1 MRAYDII
8 LKKRN
13 GAKLSREEIEFMVDG
28 YVKGEIPDYQ
38 MAAFLM
44 TIYFRHMDS
53 EERAI
58 LTETMANSGD
68 KVDLSSIPGIKI
80 DKHSTGG
87 VGDKTTLVVGPI
99 VASLGVPVAKMSGR
113 ALGHTG
119 GTIDKLESIPG
130 FRTTL
135 SEEEFFNNV
144 RKIGIAIVGQTAN
157 LVPADKKIYALRDA
171 TATVDEVSLIAAS
184 IMSKKLAGGAD
195 GYVLDV
201 KVGSGAFM
209 KTVEDATELA
219 EAMVGIARSHGKKA
233 VAVLTNMDVPL
244 GKMVGN
250 SLEVLEAIETLKG
263 KGPEDF
269 TELCLNLS
277 AWMCHLAEKGTFEE
291 CLKQAKESLDRGAA
305 LEKFRQ
311 LVVYQGGNP
320 AVVERPYDILPMT
333 DKTIE
338 FKTETEGY
346 ITSIDT
352 EKIGIASNHLGAG
365 RKTKEDTIDYSVGIE
380 IVKKVGEY
388 VKPGETLAKM
398 YISQKSETEDA
409 KNLLRESYIIKKVK
423 PEEKPIILKIVK
435 STTHRL

>member
-1 MRAYDII
+1 MRAYDVI

-13 GAKLSREEIEFMVDG
+13 GGKLSKEEIEFMVNG
-28 YVKGEIPDYQ
+28 YVKGDIPDYQ

-44 TIYFRHMDS
+44 AIYFKHMDG

-135 SEEEFFNNV
+135 SEEEFFKNV
-144 RKIGIAIVGQTAN
+144 REIGIAVVGQTAN

-209 KTVEDATELA
+209 KTIEDATELA
-219 EAMVGIARSHGKKA
+219 EAMVGIARAHGKRA

-263 KGPEDF
+263 NGPEDF

-291 CLKQAKESLDRGAA
+291 CLKLAKESLDNGAV
-305 LEKFRQ
+305 LNKFRQ
-311 LVVYQGGNP
+311 FVEYQGGNP
-320 AVVERPYDILPMT
+320 DVVERPYDVLPMT
-333 DKTIE
+333 NDVIE
-338 FKTETEGY
+338 FKTEMEGY

-380 IVKKVGEY
+380 IVSKVGDY
-388 VKPGETLAKM
+388 VRPGDTIAKM
-398 YISQKSETEDA
+398 YVSQKSEIEEA
-409 KNLLRESYIIKKVK
+409 KELLKKSYVISQEK
-423 PEEKPIILKIVK
+423 PLERPIILKVVK
-435 STTHRL
+435 

>member
-1 MRAYDII
+1 MMRAYDII

-13 GAKLSREEIEFMVDG
+13 GGKLSKEEIEFMVSG
-28 YVKGEIPDYQ
+28 YVKGDVPDYQ

-44 TIYFRHMDS
+44 AIYFRHMDP

-58 LTETMANSGD
+58 LTEVMANSGD
-68 KVDLSSIPGIKI
+68 RIDLSSIPGIKI

-130 FRTTL
+130 FRTAL
-135 SEEEFFNNV
+135 SEEEFFENV

-171 TATVDEVSLIAAS
+171 TATVDEVSLIASS

-209 KTVEDATELA
+209 KTLEQATELA
-219 EAMVGIARSHGKKA
+219 EAMVGIAKAHGKKA

-263 KGPEDF
+263 NGPDDF
-269 TELCLNLS
+269 TELCLNLA
-277 AWMCHLAEKGTFEE
+277 AWMCHLAEKGKFEE
-291 CLKQAKESLDRGAA
+291 CLKMAQEALESGRA

-311 LVVYQGGNP
+311 LVEHQGGNP
-320 AVVERPYDILPMT
+320 EVVDRPTEVLPMT
-333 DKTIE
+333 DRTVE
-338 FKTETEGY
+338 FTAPQNGY
-346 ITSIDT
+346 ITAIDT
-352 EKIGIASNHLGAG
+352 EKIGIASNYLGAG
-365 RKTKEDTIDYSVGIE
+365 RKTKEDTIDYRVGIE
-380 IVKKVGEY
+380 ILKKLGDYVEKGE
-388 VKPGETLAKM
+388 PIAKL
-398 YISQKSETEDA
+398 YISEKSDVESA
-409 KNLLRESYIIKKVK
+409 LKLLLESYEFSSEK
-423 PEEKPIILKIVK
+423 PEHKPIILGIVQ
-435 STTHRL
+435 

>member
-13 GAKLSREEIEFMVDG
+13 GGKLSKEEIEFMVNG
-28 YVKGEIPDYQ
+28 YVKGEVPDYQ

-44 TIYFRHMDS
+44 AIYFRHMDP

-58 LTETMANSGD
+58 LTEVMANSGD
-68 KVDLSSIPGIKI
+68 RIDLSSIPGIKI

-130 FRTTL
+130 FRTSL
-135 SEEEFFNNV
+135 SEEEFFENV

-171 TATVDEVSLIAAS
+171 TATVDEVSLIASS

-209 KTVEDATELA
+209 KTIEQATELA
-219 EAMVGIARSHGKKA
+219 EAMVGIAKAHGKKA

-263 KGPEDF
+263 RGPEDF
-269 TELCLNLS
+269 TELCLNLA

-291 CLKQAKESLDRGAA
+291 CLAMAKESLESGKA

-311 LVVYQGGNP
+311 LVEYQGGNP
-320 AVVERPYDILPMT
+320 EVVDRPTEILPLT
-333 DKTIE
+333 DKTVDFIAPQN
-338 FKTETEGY
+338 GY
-346 ITSIDT
+346 ITAIDT
-352 EKIGIASNHLGAG
+352 EKIGIASNYLGAG
-365 RKTKEDTIDYSVGIE
+365 RKTKEDTIDYRVGIE
-380 IVKKVGEY
+380 ILKKLGDCVKKGE
-388 VKPGETLAKM
+388 PIAKL
-398 YISQKSETEDA
+398 YISDKSDVESA
-409 KNLLRESYIIKKVK
+409 LKLLSESYKFSDQK
-423 PEEKPIILKIVK
+423 PEHKPIILGIVK
-435 STTHRL
+435 

>member
-1 MRAYDII
+1 VRAYDVI

-13 GAKLSREEIEFMVDG
+13 GGKLSKEEIEFMVNG
-28 YVKGEIPDYQ
+28 YVKGDIPDYQ

-44 TIYFRHMDS
+44 AIYFKHMDG

-135 SEEEFFNNV
+135 SEEEFFKNV
-144 RKIGIAIVGQTAN
+144 REIGIAVVGQTAN

-209 KTVEDATELA
+209 KTIEDATELA
-219 EAMVGIARSHGKKA
+219 EAMVGIARAHGKRA

-263 KGPEDF
+263 NGPEDF

-291 CLKQAKESLDRGAA
+291 SLKLAKESLNNGAA
-305 LEKFRQ
+305 LNKFRQ
-311 LVVYQGGNP
+311 FVEYQGGNP
-320 AVVERPYDILPMT
+320 DVVERPYDVLPMT
-333 DKTIE
+333 NDVIE
-338 FKTETEGY
+338 FKAEMEGY

-380 IVKKVGEY
+380 IVSKVGDY
-388 VKPGETLAKM
+388 VRPGDTIAKM
-398 YISQKSETEDA
+398 YVSQKSEIEEA
-409 KNLLRESYIIKKVK
+409 KELLKKSYVISQEK
-423 PEEKPIILKIVK
+423 PLERPIILKVVK
-435 STTHRL
+435 

>member
-1 MRAYDII
+1 MRAYDVI

-13 GAKLSREEIEFMVDG
+13 GGKLSKEEIEFMVNG
-28 YVKGEIPDYQ
+28 YVKGDIPDYQ

-44 TIYFRHMDS
+44 AIYFKHMDG

-135 SEEEFFNNV
+135 SEEEFFKNV
-144 RKIGIAIVGQTAN
+144 REIGIAVVGQTVN

-209 KTVEDATELA
+209 KTIEDATELA
-219 EAMVGIARSHGKKA
+219 EAMVGIARAHGKRA
-233 VAVLTNMDVPL
+233 VGVLTNMDVPL

-263 KGPEDF
+263 NGPEDF

-291 CLKQAKESLDRGAA
+291 CLKLAKESLDNGAA
-305 LEKFRQ
+305 LNKFRQ
-311 LVVYQGGNP
+311 FVEYQGGNP
-320 AVVERPYDILPMT
+320 DVVERPYDVLPMT
-333 DKTIE
+333 NDVIE
-338 FKTETEGY
+338 FKAEMEGY

-380 IVKKVGEY
+380 IVSKVGDY
-388 VKPGETLAKM
+388 VKPGDTLAKM
-398 YISQKSETEDA
+398 YVSQKSEIEEA
-409 KNLLRESYIIKKVK
+409 KELLKESYTISQEK
-423 PEEKPIILKIVK
+423 PEEKPIILKVVK
-435 STTHRL
+435 

>member
-1 MRAYDII
+1 VRAYDVI

-13 GAKLSREEIEFMVDG
+13 GGKLSKEEIEFMVNG
-28 YVKGEIPDYQ
+28 YVKGDVPDYQ
-38 MAAFLM
+38 IAAFLM
-44 TIYFRHMDS
+44 AIYFKHMDG

-135 SEEEFFNNV
+135 SEEEFFKNV
-144 RKIGIAIVGQTAN
+144 REIGIAVVGQTAN

-209 KTVEDATELA
+209 KTIEDATELA
-219 EAMVGIARSHGKKA
+219 EAMVGIARAHGKRA

-263 KGPEDF
+263 NGPEDF

-291 CLKQAKESLDRGAA
+291 SLKLAKESLNNGAA
-305 LEKFRQ
+305 LNKFRQ
-311 LVVYQGGNP
+311 FVEYQGGNP
-320 AVVERPYDILPMT
+320 DVVERPYDVLPMT
-333 DKTIE
+333 NDVIE
-338 FKTETEGY
+338 FKTEMEGY

-380 IVKKVGEY
+380 IVSKVGDY
-388 VKPGETLAKM
+388 VRPGDTIAKM
-398 YISQKSETEDA
+398 YVSQKSEIEEA
-409 KNLLRESYIIKKVK
+409 KELLKESYVISQEK
-423 PEEKPIILKIVK
+423 PLERPIILKVVK
-435 STTHRL
+435 

>member
-1 MRAYDII
+1 

-13 GAKLSREEIEFMVDG
+13 GGKLSKEEIEFMVNG
-28 YVKGEIPDYQ
+28 YVKGDIPDYQ

-44 TIYFRHMDS
+44 AIYFKHMDG

-135 SEEEFFNNV
+135 SEEEFFKNV
-144 RKIGIAIVGQTAN
+144 REIGIAVVGQTVN

-209 KTVEDATELA
+209 KTIEDATELA
-219 EAMVGIARSHGKKA
+219 EAMVGIARAHGKRA

-263 KGPEDF
+263 NGPED
-269 TELCLNLS
+269 LLS
-277 AWMCHLAEKGTFEE
+277 
-291 CLKQAKESLDRGAA
+291 
-305 LEKFRQ
+305 
-311 LVVYQGGNP
+311 
-320 AVVERPYDILPMT
+320 
-333 DKTIE
+333 
-338 FKTETEGY
+338 
-346 ITSIDT
+346 
-352 EKIGIASNHLGAG
+352 
-365 RKTKEDTIDYSVGIE
+365 
-380 IVKKVGEY
+380 Y
-388 VKPGETLAKM
+388 V
-398 YISQKSETEDA
+398 
-409 KNLLRESYIIKKVK
+409 
-423 PEEKPIILKIVK
+423 
-435 STTHRL
+435 

>member
-1 MRAYDII
+1 MRAYDVI

-13 GAKLSREEIEFMVDG
+13 GGKLSKEEIEFMVNG
-28 YVKGEIPDYQ
+28 YVKGDVPDYQ

-44 TIYFRHMDS
+44 AIYFKHMDG

-135 SEEEFFNNV
+135 SEEEFFKNV
-144 RKIGIAIVGQTAN
+144 REIGIAVVGQTAN

-209 KTVEDATELA
+209 KTIEDATELA
-219 EAMVGIARSHGKKA
+219 EAMVGIARAHGKRA

-263 KGPEDF
+263 KGPKDF

-291 CLKQAKESLDRGAA
+291 CLKLAKESLDNGAA
-305 LEKFRQ
+305 LNKFRQ
-311 LVVYQGGNP
+311 FVEYQGGNP
-320 AVVERPYDILPMT
+320 DVVERPYDVLPMT
-333 DKTIE
+333 NDVIE
-338 FKTETEGY
+338 FKTEMEGY

-380 IVKKVGEY
+380 IVSKVGDY
-388 VKPGETLAKM
+388 VRPGDTIAKM
-398 YISQKSETEDA
+398 YVSQKSEIEEA
-409 KNLLRESYIIKKVK
+409 KELLKKSYVISQEK
-423 PEEKPIILKIVK
+423 PLERPIILKVVK
-435 STTHRL
+435 

>member
-1 MRAYDII
+1 MRAYDVI

-13 GAKLSREEIEFMVDG
+13 GCKLSKEEIEFMVNG
-28 YVKGEIPDYQ
+28 YVKGDIPDYQ

-44 TIYFRHMDS
+44 AIYFKHMDG

-135 SEEEFFNNV
+135 SEEEFFKNV
-144 RKIGIAIVGQTAN
+144 REIGIAVVGQTVN

-209 KTVEDATELA
+209 KTIEDATELA
-219 EAMVGIARSHGKKA
+219 EAMVGIARAHGKRA

-263 KGPEDF
+263 NGPEDF

-291 CLKQAKESLDRGAA
+291 CLKLAKESLDNGAA
-305 LEKFRQ
+305 LNKFRQ
-311 LVVYQGGNP
+311 FVEYQGGNP
-320 AVVERPYDILPMT
+320 DVVERPYDVLPMT
-333 DKTIE
+333 NDVIE
-338 FKTETEGY
+338 FKTEMEGY

-380 IVKKVGEY
+380 IVSKVGDY
-388 VKPGETLAKM
+388 VRPGDTIEKM
-398 YISQKSETEDA
+398 YVSQKSEIEEA
-409 KNLLRESYIIKKVK
+409 KELLKKSYVISQEK
-423 PEEKPIILKIVK
+423 PLERPIILKVVK
-435 STTHRL
+435 

>member
-13 GAKLSREEIEFMVDG
+13 GGKLSKEEIEFMVNG

-44 TIYFRHMDS
+44 AIYFRHMDP

-58 LTETMANSGD
+58 LTEVMANSGD
-68 KVDLSSIPGIKI
+68 RIDLSSIPGIKI

-130 FRTTL
+130 FRTSL
-135 SEEEFFNNV
+135 SEEEFFENV

-171 TATVDEVSLIAAS
+171 TATVDEVSLIASS

-209 KTVEDATELA
+209 KTLEQATELA
-219 EAMVGIARSHGKKA
+219 EAMVGIAKAHGKKA

-244 GKMVGN
+244 GRMVGN

-263 KGPEDF
+263 RGPEDF
-269 TELCLNLS
+269 TELCLNLA
-277 AWMCHLAEKGTFEE
+277 AWMCHLAEKGSFEE
-291 CLKQAKESLDRGAA
+291 CLAMAKEA
-305 LEKFRQ
+305 LE
-311 LVVYQGGNP
+311 
-320 AVVERPYDILPMT
+320 
-333 DKTIE
+333 
-338 FKTETEGY
+338 
-346 ITSIDT
+346 
-352 EKIGIASNHLGAG
+352 
-365 RKTKEDTIDYSVGIE
+365 
-380 IVKKVGEY
+380 
-388 VKPGETLAKM
+388 
-398 YISQKSETEDA
+398 
-409 KNLLRESYIIKKVK
+409 
-423 PEEKPIILKIVK
+423 
-435 STTHRL
+435 

>member
-1 MRAYDII
+1 MRAYDVI

-13 GAKLSREEIEFMVDG
+13 GGKLSKEEIEFMVNG
-28 YVKGEIPDYQ
+28 YVKGDVPDYQ

-44 TIYFRHMDS
+44 AIYFKHMDG

-135 SEEEFFNNV
+135 SEEEFFKNV
-144 RKIGIAIVGQTAN
+144 REIGIAVVGQTAN

-209 KTVEDATELA
+209 KTIEDATELA
-219 EAMVGIARSHGKKA
+219 EAMVGIARAHGKRA

-263 KGPEDF
+263 NGPEDF

-291 CLKQAKESLDRGAA
+291 CLKLAKESLNNGSA
-305 LEKFRQ
+305 LNKFRQ
-311 LVVYQGGNP
+311 FVEYQGGNP
-320 AVVERPYDILPMT
+320 DVVERPYDVLPMT
-333 DKTIE
+333 NDVIE
-338 FKTETEGY
+338 FKTEMEGY

-380 IVKKVGEY
+380 IVSKVGDY
-388 VKPGETLAKM
+388 VRPGDTIAKM
-398 YISQKSETEDA
+398 YVSQKSEIEEA
-409 KNLLRESYIIKKVK
+409 KELLKKSYVISQEK
-423 PEEKPIILKIVK
+423 PLERPIILKVVK
-435 STTHRL
+435 

>member
-1 MRAYDII
+1 MRAYDVI

-13 GAKLSREEIEFMVDG
+13 GGKLSKEEIEFMVNG
-28 YVKGEIPDYQ
+28 YVKGDIPDYQ

-44 TIYFRHMDS
+44 AIYFRHMDG

-135 SEEEFFNNV
+135 SEEEFFKNV
-144 RKIGIAIVGQTAN
+144 REIGIAVVGQTAN

-209 KTVEDATELA
+209 KTIEDATELA
-219 EAMVGIARSHGKKA
+219 EAMVGIARAHGKRA

-277 AWMCHLAEKGTFEE
+277 AWMCHLAGKGTFEE
-291 CLKQAKESLDRGAA
+291 CLKLAKESLNNGSA
-305 LEKFRQ
+305 LNKFRQ
-311 LVVYQGGNP
+311 FVEYQGGNP
-320 AVVERPYDILPMT
+320 DVVERPYDVLPMT
-333 DKTIE
+333 NNVIE
-338 FKTETEGY
+338 FKTEMQGY
-346 ITSIDT
+346 ITSVDT

-380 IVKKVGEY
+380 IVSKVGDY
-388 VKPGETLAKM
+388 VKPGDTIAKM
-398 YISQKSETEDA
+398 YVSQKSEIEEA
-409 KNLLRESYIIKKVK
+409 KELLKESYVISQEK
-423 PEEKPIILKIVK
+423 PLERPIILKVVK
-435 STTHRL
+435 

>member
-1 MRAYDII
+1 MRAYDVI

-13 GAKLSREEIEFMVDG
+13 GGKLSKEEIEFIVNG
-28 YVKGEIPDYQ
+28 YVKGDIPDYQ

-44 TIYFRHMDS
+44 AVYFKHMDA

-68 KVDLSSIPGIKI
+68 KVDLSSIPGVKI

-135 SEEEFFNNV
+135 TEEEFFKNV
-144 RKIGIAIVGQTAN
+144 REIGIAVVGQTAN

-277 AWMCHLAEKGTFEE
+277 AWMCHLAGKGTFEE
-291 CLKQAKESLDRGAA
+291 CLKLVKDSLYSGAA
-305 LEKFRQ
+305 LNKFKQ
-311 LVVYQGGNP
+311 FVEYQGGNP
-320 AVVERPYDILPMT
+320 EVVERPCDILPMT
-333 DKTIE
+333 SNVIE
-338 FKTETEGY
+338 FKTEMEGY

-365 RKTKEDTIDYSVGIE
+365 RKNKEDTIDYSVGIE
-380 IVKKVGEY
+380 IVSKVGDY
-388 VKPGETLAKM
+388 VKHGDTVAKM
-398 YISQKSETEDA
+398 YVSQKSEIEEA
-409 KNLLRESYIIKKVK
+409 KELLKESYTISQEK
-423 PEEKPIILKIVK
+423 PEEKPIILKVVK
-435 STTHRL
+435 

>member
-1 MRAYDII
+1 MRAYDVI

-13 GAKLSREEIEFMVDG
+13 GGKLSKEEIEFMVNG
-28 YVKGEIPDYQ
+28 YVKGDIPDYQ

-44 TIYFRHMDS
+44 AIYFKHMDG

-135 SEEEFFNNV
+135 SEEEFFKNV
-144 RKIGIAIVGQTAN
+144 REIGIAVVGQTAN

-209 KTVEDATELA
+209 KTIEDATELA
-219 EAMVGIARSHGKKA
+219 EAMVGIARAHGKRA

-250 SLEVLEAIETLKG
+250 SLEVFEAIETLKG
-263 KGPEDF
+263 NGPEDF

-277 AWMCHLAEKGTFEE
+277 AWMCHLAGKGTFEE
-291 CLKQAKESLDRGAA
+291 CLKLAKESLDNGAA
-305 LEKFRQ
+305 LNKFRQ
-311 LVVYQGGNP
+311 FVEYQGGNP
-320 AVVERPYDILPMT
+320 DVVERPYDVLPMT
-333 DKTIE
+333 NNVTE
-338 FKTETEGY
+338 FKTEMEGY
-346 ITSIDT
+346 ITSVDT

-380 IVKKVGEY
+380 IVSKVGDY
-388 VKPGETLAKM
+388 VRPGDTIAKM
-398 YISQKSETEDA
+398 YVSQKSEIEEA
-409 KNLLRESYIIKKVK
+409 KELLKESYVNSQ
-423 PEEKPIILKIVK
+423 EKPLERQIILKVVK
-435 STTHRL
+435 

>member
-13 GAKLSREEIEFMVDG
+13 GGKLSKEEIEFMVNG
-28 YVKGEIPDYQ
+28 YVKGEVPDYQ

-44 TIYFRHMDS
+44 AIYFRHMDP

-58 LTETMANSGD
+58 LTEVMANSGD
-68 KVDLSSIPGIKI
+68 RIDLSSIPGIKI

-130 FRTTL
+130 FRTVL
-135 SEEEFFNNV
+135 SQEEFFENV

-171 TATVDEVSLIAAS
+171 TATVDEVSLIASS

-209 KTVEDATELA
+209 KTLEQATELA
-219 EAMVGIARSHGKKA
+219 EAMVGIAKAHGKKA

-263 KGPEDF
+263 RGPEDF
-269 TELCLNLS
+269 TQLCLNLA

-291 CLKQAKESLDRGAA
+291 CLTMAKEALESGKA

-311 LVVYQGGNP
+311 LVEYQGGNP
-320 AVVERPYDILPMT
+320 EVVDRPTEILPMT
-333 DKTIE
+333 DKTVDFIAPQD
-338 FKTETEGY
+338 GY
-346 ITSIDT
+346 ITAIDT
-352 EKIGIASNHLGAG
+352 EKIGIASNYLGAG
-365 RKTKEDTIDYSVGIE
+365 RKTKEDTIDYRVGIE
-380 IVKKVGEY
+380 ILKKLGDYVKKGE
-388 VKPGETLAKM
+388 PIAKL
-398 YISQKSETEDA
+398 YISEKSDVESA
-409 KNLLRESYIIKKVK
+409 LKLLSESYIFSDQK
-423 PEEKPIILKIVK
+423 PEHKPIILGIVK
-435 STTHRL
+435 

>member
-1 MRAYDII
+1 MRAYDVII
-8 LKKRN
+8 KKRN
-13 GAKLSREEIEFMVDG
+13 GNKLTREEIEFMVNG

-38 MAAFLM
+38 MSAFLM
-44 TIYFRHMDS
+44 AIYFRHMDS

-58 LTETMANSGD
+58 LTEVMANSGD
-68 KVDLSSIPGIKI
+68 KIDLSSIPGVKI

-130 FRTTL
+130 FRTSLTQ
-135 SEEEFFNNV
+135 EEFFKNV
-144 RKIGIAIVGQTAN
+144 REIGIAIVGQTAN

-209 KTVEDATELA
+209 KTLEEATELA
-219 EAMVGIARSHGKKA
+219 EAMVGIAKAHGKKA

-250 SLEVLEAIETLKG
+250 SLEVLEAIETLKMN
-263 KGPEDF
+263 GPEDF
-269 TELCLNLS
+269 RQLCLNLS
-277 AWMCHLAEKGTFEE
+277 AWMCHLAGKGSFEE
-291 CLKQAKESLDRGAA
+291 CLKLSEDSLKNGRA
-305 LEKFRQ
+305 LEKFRE
-311 LVVYQGGNP
+311 LVKFQGGNP
-320 AVVERPYDILPMT
+320 EVVDRPHEILPLTNQVVE
-333 DKTIE
+333 
-338 FKTETEGY
+338 FKSWQDGY
-346 ITSIDT
+346 ISKIDT
-352 EKIGIASNHLGAG
+352 EKIGIASNYLGAG
-365 RKTKEDTIDYSVGIE
+365 RKTKEDSIDYRVGIE
-380 IVKKVGEY
+380 ITKKLGEY
-388 VKPGETLAKM
+388 VKSGDTLAKL
-398 YISQKSETEDA
+398 YVSEKSEIQKA
-409 KNLLRESYIIKKVK
+409 INLLKESYVISAEKVY
-423 PEEKPIILKIVK
+423 PKPIILSVVQ
-435 STTHRL
+435 

>member
-1 MRAYDII
+1 MRAYDVI

-13 GAKLSREEIEFMVDG
+13 GGKLTKEEIEFMVNG

-44 TIYFRHMDS
+44 AIYFRHMDS
-53 EERAI
+53 EERAT
-58 LTETMANSGD
+58 LTKVMADSGD
-68 KVDLSSIPGIKI
+68 KIDLSPIPGIKI

-130 FRTTL
+130 FRTSL
-135 SEEEFFNNV
+135 SEEEFFENV

-195 GYVLDV
+195 GFVLDV

-209 KTVEDATELA
+209 KTLEQAKELA
-219 EAMVGIARSHGKKA
+219 EAMVDIAKSHGKKA

-250 SLEVLEAIETLKG
+250 SLEVLEAIETLKCN
-263 KGPEDF
+263 GPDDF
-269 TELCLNLS
+269 TELCLNIS

-291 CLKQAKESLDRGAA
+291 CLKMSKEALESGAA
-305 LEKFRQ
+305 LNKFRE
-311 LVVYQGGNP
+311 LVKYQGGNP
-320 AVVERPYDILPMT
+320 EVVDRPREILPMT
-333 DKTIE
+333 DNIVE
-338 FKTETEGY
+338 FKAKVEGY
-346 ITSIDT
+346 ITAIDT
-352 EKIGIASNHLGAG
+352 EKIGIASNYLGAG
-365 RKTKEDTIDYSVGIE
+365 RKTKEDTIDYRVGIE
-380 IVKKVGEY
+380 ITKKIGDYVHPGDTIAKIYVSEKSEINDAVKLLEESYK
-388 VKPGETLAKM
+388 
-398 YISQKSETEDA
+398 ISQE
-409 KNLLRESYIIKKVK
+409 K
-423 PEEKPIILKIVK
+423 PQVKPIILSIVK
-435 STTHRL
+435 

>member
-1 MRAYDII
+1 MRVYDVI

-13 GAKLSREEIEFMVDG
+13 GGKLSKEEIEFMVNG
-28 YVKGEIPDYQ
+28 YVKGDVPDYQ

-44 TIYFRHMDS
+44 AIYFKHMDG

-135 SEEEFFNNV
+135 SEEEFFKNV
-144 RKIGIAIVGQTAN
+144 REIGIAVVGQTAN

-209 KTVEDATELA
+209 KTIEDATELA
-219 EAMVGIARSHGKKA
+219 EAMVGIARAHGKRA

-263 KGPEDF
+263 NGPEDF

-291 CLKQAKESLDRGAA
+291 CLKLAKESLDNGAA
-305 LEKFRQ
+305 LNKFRQ
-311 LVVYQGGNP
+311 FVEYQGGNP
-320 AVVERPYDILPMT
+320 DVVERPYDVLPMT
-333 DKTIE
+333 NDVIE
-338 FKTETEGY
+338 FKTEMEGY

-380 IVKKVGEY
+380 IVSKVGDY
-388 VKPGETLAKM
+388 VRPGDTIAKM
-398 YISQKSETEDA
+398 YVSQKSEIEEA
-409 KNLLRESYIIKKVK
+409 KEFLKESYVISQEK
-423 PEEKPIILKIVK
+423 PLERPIILKVVK
-435 STTHRL
+435 

>member
-13 GAKLSREEIEFMVDG
+13 GGKLSKEEIEFMVNG

-44 TIYFRHMDS
+44 AIYFRHMDS

-58 LTETMANSGD
+58 LTEVMANSGD
-68 KVDLSSIPGIKI
+68 RIDLSSIPGIKI

-130 FRTTL
+130 FRTSL
-135 SEEEFFNNV
+135 SEEEFFENV

-171 TATVDEVSLIAAS
+171 TATVDEVSLIASS

-209 KTVEDATELA
+209 KTIEQATELA
-219 EAMVGIARSHGKKA
+219 EAMVGIAKAHGKKA

-263 KGPEDF
+263 RGPEDF
-269 TELCLNLS
+269 TELCLNLA

-291 CLKQAKESLDRGAA
+291 CLAMAKESLESGKA

-311 LVVYQGGNP
+311 LVEYQGGNP
-320 AVVERPYDILPMT
+320 EVVDRPTEILPLT
-333 DKTIE
+333 DKTVDFIAPQN
-338 FKTETEGY
+338 GY
-346 ITSIDT
+346 ITAIDT
-352 EKIGIASNHLGAG
+352 EKIGIASNYLGAG
-365 RKTKEDTIDYSVGIE
+365 RKTKEDTIDYRVGIE
-380 IVKKVGEY
+380 ILKKLGDCVKKGE
-388 VKPGETLAKM
+388 PIAKL
-398 YISQKSETEDA
+398 YISDKSDVESA
-409 KNLLRESYIIKKVK
+409 LKLLSESYKFSDQK
-423 PEEKPIILKIVK
+423 PEHKPIILGIVK
-435 STTHRL
+435 

>member
-1 MRAYDII
+1 MRAYDVI

-13 GAKLSREEIEFMVDG
+13 GGKLSKEEIEFMVNG
-28 YVKGEIPDYQ
+28 YVKGDIPDYQ

-44 TIYFRHMDS
+44 AIYFKHMDG

-135 SEEEFFNNV
+135 SEEEFFKNV
-144 RKIGIAIVGQTAN
+144 REIGIAVVGQTVN

-209 KTVEDATELA
+209 KTIEDATELA
-219 EAMVGIARSHGKKA
+219 EAMVGIARAHGKRA

-263 KGPEDF
+263 NGPEDF

-291 CLKQAKESLDRGAA
+291 CLKLAKESLDNGAA
-305 LEKFRQ
+305 LNKFRQ
-311 LVVYQGGNP
+311 FVEYQGGNP
-320 AVVERPYDILPMT
+320 DVVERPYDVLPMT
-333 DKTIE
+333 NDVIE
-338 FKTETEGY
+338 FKTEMEGY

-380 IVKKVGEY
+380 IVSKVGDY
-388 VKPGETLAKM
+388 VRPGDTIAKM
-398 YISQKSETEDA
+398 YVSQKSEIEEA
-409 KNLLRESYIIKKVK
+409 KELLKKSYVISQEK
-423 PEEKPIILKIVK
+423 PLERPIILKVVK
-435 STTHRL
+435 